1 MSSIRAIGIIP
12 ARYGSTRLPGK
23 PLISLAGAPMILHV
37 LERARRSTLLDEIVV
52 ATDDERIRTVVEECG
67 GKVIMT
73 SPNVLSGSDRVAVAA
88 EQFPYADIIV
98 NIQGDEPLLPAEN
111 IDLCVKALIEDA
123 EADVATPAV
132 EITSAEGL
140 ARPGVVKVVTDWRGF
155 ALYFSRATIPY
166 VREQGKKFRYLKHL
180 GLYAYRR
187 DVLRRFLDLPVGR
200 LERAEQLEQ
209 LRLLEHGMR
218 IKVVVT
224 ALDSI
229 AVDTQEDVERV
240 AALIGVSP
248 P

>member
-37 LERARRSTLLDEIVV
+37 LERARRSTLLGEIVV

-73 SPNVLSGSDRVAVAA
+73 SPNLLSGSDRVAVAA

-123 EADVATPAV
+123 EADLATPAV
-132 EITSAEGL
+132 EITSPEDL
-140 ARPGVVKVVTDWRGF
+140 ARPGVVKVVTDWRGY
-155 ALYFSRATIPY
+155 ALYFSRAAIPY
-166 VREQGKKFRYLKHL
+166 VREQGKEFRYLKHL

-187 DVLRRFLDLPVGR
+187 DVLRRVGR

-209 LRLLEHGMR
+209 LRLLEHGMK

-240 AALIGVSP
+240 AALIATSAP
-248 P
+248 